1 MGIQSKLESQSV
13 MQSIVSIVIPT
24 YGRDAVLVD
33 SIRYLLAL
41 SEQADEVLVMDQT
54 PTHDAETTEQ
64 LASLD
69 QAGVIRWMRHQPPGW
84 WAR

>member
-1 MGIQSKLESQSV
+1 MSHVNL
-13 MQSIVSIVIPT
+13 SIIIPT
-24 YGRDAVLVD
+24 YGRDRVLCD
-33 SIRYLLAL
+33 TIAALLVVRDPAGEL
-41 SEQADEVLVMDQT
+41 LVMDQT

-64 LASLD
+64 LASWD